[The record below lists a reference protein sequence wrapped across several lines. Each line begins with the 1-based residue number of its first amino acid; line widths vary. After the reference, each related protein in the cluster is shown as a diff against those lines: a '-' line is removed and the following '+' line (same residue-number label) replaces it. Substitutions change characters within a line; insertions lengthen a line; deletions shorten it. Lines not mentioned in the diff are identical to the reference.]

1 MIEYGIACVLVC
13 LLSALDR
20 RAMPYA
26 LLLAGWWG
34 LGFLPPETAPA
45 ITIIMACLIILYAEQ
60 RKAREWWD
68 WAIVGLLPFM
78 AMADAWYQ
86 AGLAFGVYRPVEYAY
101 ALNIMFSVQLACV
114 AFPGGRRIVGVGVRL
129 GRVLFSWGWRSGLG
143 LGKAGEASVAGK
155 QVASVSD
162 RRFNVGPDCGLY
174 VPQEGRGA

>member
-1 MIEYGIACVLVC
+1 MIEYGIACVFVC
-13 LLSALDR
+13 VLSAFDR

-26 LLLAGWWG
+26 LLLTLWWI
-34 LGFLPPETAPA
+34 LGFLPPETAPV
-45 ITIIMACLIILYAEQ
+45 ITIIMACLIMIYAEQ

-68 WAIVGLLPFM
+68 WVIVGLLPFM

-129 GRVLFSWGWRSGLG
+129 GRVLFSRGWRSGLG
-143 LGKAGEASVAGK
+143 LGKAGEAGLARK
-155 QVASVSD
+155 QASPVASG
-162 RRFNVGPDCGLY
+162 RLNVRSDCGLY
-174 VPQEGRGA
+174 VPQEGRGT